1 VPVSPRKARVACSI
15 SLILLLAN
23 CGDNPTGPG
32 DNKPGIRAVAGA
44 GVTDTV
50 DAQLLHA
57 LVVEVR
63 GENGALASG
72 VAVRFEPDVTADP
85 FGVYDEPSVRV
96 CTPYAPDCA
105 GLGLVATEITDAHG
119 RAQVPIRMGIFAG
132 RGVVRLVVP
141 DLGLA
146 DSATFTK
153 TPGAPAAVRAVGAD
167 PQVNIGG
174 TATLGGRVVDRYENA
189 RTEKTILSAGP
200 GSAIT
205 LDPSTGTVTGREMG
219 NQWVLMRYNALVD
232 SGRVRVVPPG
242 RLLVW
247 GAGEPVVRLVNLD
260 GSAERTILTNVAIS
274 DDAFPQF
281 DPTRQ
286 RITLHVASENYGLPN
301 TLIVIDTTGASRRDI
316 GPAIGFSTILANRY
330 LADGTVLVVATRSS
344 DPSHPGYSLWRVATD
359 NTITFVVALPG
370 LGRTH
375 GGADVSH
382 DGTRVAYISSSSS
395 PNELR
400 LLDVASGSTSVLDGN
415 ANSPRWSAQDDR
427 IVYLTTALNVYNDGG
442 GSATVINTNGSGRK
456 VFGSYFSPG
465 MAWSPDGV
473 YVVGRA
479 SDETLRLVRVSDG
492 TAVEL
497 HFLVGSV
504 CCHDYF
510 QPDWR

>member
-1 VPVSPRKARVACSI
+1 MPVKPRSARVAAAI

-23 CGDNPTGPG
+23 CGDGPTGPS
-32 DNKPGIRAVAGA
+32 KPGVRAVAGA
-44 GVTDTV
+44 GVTDTI
-50 DAQLLHA
+50 DAQLSQA

-63 GENGALASG
+63 GQDGALASG
-72 VAVRFEPDVTADP
+72 VTVRFEPDVTADP

-153 TPGAPAAVRAVGAD
+153 TPGAPAAVRAVGAN

-174 TATLGGRVVDRYENA
+174 TATLGGRVVDRYGNA

-247 GAGEPVVRLVNLD
+247 AAGEGVVRLVNLD
-260 GSAERTILTNVAIS
+260 GSSERTIMSNLALG

-286 RITLHVASENYGLPN
+286 RITVHVGSEHYGRPN
-301 TLIVIDTTGASRRDI
+301 ILVVIDTTGASRRDI
-316 GPAIGFSTILANRY
+316 GPAIGFTTILATRS

-344 DPSHPGYSLWRVATD
+344 DLLQPDFSLWRVATD

-370 LGRTH
+370 LGRLPH

-395 PNELR
+395 PNDLR
-400 LLDVASGSTSVLDGN
+400 LLDVASGSTTVLDSD
-415 ANSPRWSAQDDR
+415 ASSPRWSAQDDR
-427 IVYLTTALNVYNDGG
+427 IVYLSTPTSSFNGG
-442 GSATVINTNGSGRK
+442 GGPATVINTNGSGRRML
-456 VFGSYFSPG
+456 GAYFSPG
-465 MAWSPDGV
+465 MSWSPDGI

-492 TAVEL
+492 TAVDL
-497 HFLVGSV
+497 RFLAGSV